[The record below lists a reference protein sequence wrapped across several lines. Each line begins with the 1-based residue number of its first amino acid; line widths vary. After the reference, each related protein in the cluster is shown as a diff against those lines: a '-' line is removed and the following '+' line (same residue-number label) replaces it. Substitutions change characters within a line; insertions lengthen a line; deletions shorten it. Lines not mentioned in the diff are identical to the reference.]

1 MSESQD
7 FILIGLAGSAQI
19 LGARIRELRLIRKW
33 TQQTLADRAGV
44 TLASLQRFERTGKC
58 SLELLLRTA
67 QSLGRLDEFA
77 DLLTPPPAASIAEL
91 QELSNRPKRKRGSV

>member
-7 FILIGLAGSAQI
+7 FMLIGLAGSAQV
-19 LGARIRELRLIRKW
+19 LGTRIRELRLIRKW

-67 QSLGRLDEFA
+67 QALGRLDEFA